1 MRFKSPFEEPV
12 ICCFIVLWWRLKLI
26 ANLRVITYIATNI
39 KSMSEKIEIQLEY
52 PMNCSPKVLYNRL
65 STASGLAEWFADD
78 VQVRGKIYTFIWEGS
93 EQQAEK
99 TLQKEDKLV
108 RYNWVDEEEG
118 YFEFKI
124 TKDDLTG
131 DVSLIV
137 IDTTD
142 EEEETSEL
150 WNSQIADLKHILGC

>member
-1 MRFKSPFEEPV
+1 
-12 ICCFIVLWWRLKLI
+12 
-26 ANLRVITYIATNI
+26 
-39 KSMSEKIEIQLEY
+39 MSEKIEIQLEY